1 MKKDLILLVALAL
14 LPLFGFSQGMLF
26 DSESFKNVPKAP
38 TSDGSKSMKPLP
50 LMYDLSQYTPTIIK
64 QGEKDMTCVAISTAY
79 YAVGIQRAA
88 QNRIT
93 SSEDIANTLSFSPL
107 FSFSRIQKDCSMGID
122 LNAVAKDLKLKGGIP
137 FASLNASECNNKRAI
152 STSNGTYNYMKIK
165 EFQWVFD
172 KKNFPNEASVYDVK
186 KHISDNRP
194 VVVGIPLRTNFKNIN
209 QTNNSLYDPI
219 KGEPVKIVQN
229 NMTVN
234 VNHAVVV
241 VGYDSTRE
249 LIKLVNSYGSGWGQN
264 GFFWMTEADFETYA
278 LGGFVLQLFPE
289 QSISTEGQ
297 IPTNNGAKLG
307 GDFEFKSIST
317 SPNGLIFKTESPR
330 YVRNGLYELAKKDWK
345 KGQMFQLFA
354 KNSTQ
359 GESMCV
365 FSINEQKQINVHWP
379 SSYTF
384 TPQGSKTLNTQ
395 DIYGGLEVSDMIGNG
410 SQVVI
415 PGTESALTIEEK
427 GKDYL
432 CILFGK
438 NSIQSELTA
447 ILSKLQQMDASL
459 DFSLRLRQALGSRA
473 VTSGVTYSP
482 DQMHFE
488 ATPQQGHIVPIIL
501 EVISK

>member
-1 MKKDLILLVALAL
+1 MKKDLILLVTLAL
-14 LPLFGFSQGMLF
+14 LPLVGFSQGMLF

-38 TSDGSKSMKPLP
+38 TSDGSKSIKPLP
-50 LMYDLSQYTPTIIK
+50 LMYDLSKYTPTILK

-79 YAVGIQRAA
+79 YAVGIQRAV
-88 QNRIT
+88 QQGI
-93 SSEDIANTLSFSPL
+93 SSSGNIANTFSLSPL
-107 FSFSRIQKDCSMGID
+107 FSFSRLQKDCSMGID
-122 LNAVAKDLKLKGGIP
+122 LNAVANDLKLNGGIS
-137 FASLNASECNNKRAI
+137 FSALNSSECKDKRIATI
-152 STSNGTYNYMKIK
+152 GNDRHNYFKIK

-172 KKNFPNEASVYDVK
+172 KKNFPEESSIYDIK
-186 KHISDNRP
+186 KHVSENRP
-194 VVVGIPLRTNFKNIN
+194 VVVGLPLHSNFSKIR
-209 QTNNSLYDPI
+209 QDYPFY
-219 KGEPVKIVQN
+219 EPSQGTPSTVTHNGKIYALC
-229 NMTVN
+229 
-234 VNHAVVV
+234 HAVTV
-241 VGYDSTRE
+241 VGYDSNRE
-249 LIKLVNSYGSGWGQN
+249 LIKLVNCYGSAWGQN
-264 GFFWMTEADFETYA
+264 GFFWMTEADFERYA

-289 QSISTEGQ
+289 QSRSTQDQ
-297 IPTNNGAKLG
+297 IPTYNGTKLG
-307 GDFEFKSIST
+307 GDFEFKSITT

-365 FSINEQKQINVHWP
+365 FSINEQQQINVHWP
-379 SSYTF
+379 SSYAVSK
-384 TPQGSKTLNTQ
+384 QGSKTLNTT
-395 DIYGGLEVSDMIGNG
+395 DIFGGFEVSDMIGNS

-447 ILSKLQQMDASL
+447 ILSKLQQTDATL

-488 ATPQQGHIVPIIL
+488 ATPQQGDIVPIIL